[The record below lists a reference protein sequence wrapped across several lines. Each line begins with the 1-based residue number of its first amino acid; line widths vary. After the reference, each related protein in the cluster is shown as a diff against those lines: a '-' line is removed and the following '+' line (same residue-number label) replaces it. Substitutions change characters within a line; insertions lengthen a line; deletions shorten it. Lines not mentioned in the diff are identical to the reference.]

1 MDLSAGTAKLHFA
14 LKTLRVRWEEVKGDW
29 KDVVRMDFEENHL
42 KPLEQLLSA
51 TLGAMGRLDQVLAKA
66 QKECS

>member
-1 MDLSAGTAKLHFA
+1 MDLSAGSAKLHFA
-14 LKTLRVRWEEVKGDW
+14 LKTLRIRWEEVQGDW
-29 KDVVRMDFEENHL
+29 KDAVRVDFEENHL
-42 KPLEQLLSA
+42 KPLELLMSA